1 MGIDSMKISVTI
13 LPENSKKTIEVLKG
27 TLIIDMLRTMKLLP
41 DSLIVMRNNHPI
53 PVDEELIKDEHLSI
67 LKVASGG

>member
-13 LPENSKKTIEVLKG
+13 LPEKTKKTIELIKG
-27 TLIIDMLRTMKLLP
+27 TLIIDMLRSLNLSP
-41 DSLIVMRNNHPI
+41 DALVVLRNNQPI
-53 PVDEELIKDEHLSI
+53 PVDEALIKEEQLSI